1 MPNSITAEGCFGT
14 SPTWSQCRAQEIKTG
29 VDFALKRGGSIT
41 GSVVDGSTGTLIQ
54 GKDVRAELDGFSL
67 AWTST
72 DWDESY
78 ALLAIPD
85 GRIEVIVGGQ
95 GSWNSVRP
103 LP

>member
-1 MPNSITAEGCFGT
+1 MGFADLVSVSRT
-14 SPTWSQCRAQEIKTG
+14 RDKTG

-41 GSVVDGSTGTLIQ
+41 GRVGDGSTGTLIQ

-72 DWDESY
+72 DSDESY

-85 GRIEVIVGGQ
+85 GRMEVIIGGQ